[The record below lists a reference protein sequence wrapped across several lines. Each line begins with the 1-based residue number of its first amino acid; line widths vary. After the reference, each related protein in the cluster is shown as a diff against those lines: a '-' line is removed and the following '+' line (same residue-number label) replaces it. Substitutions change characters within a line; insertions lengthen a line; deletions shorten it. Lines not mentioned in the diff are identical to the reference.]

1 MSKNNFWQ
9 KIKRPF
15 FCLAP
20 MADVTDIAFRTMFV
34 KYRRPEVLWTE
45 FVSAD
50 GLAHP
55 VGRKKLLPILK
66 FNKKEQ
72 PIVAQIFGARA
83 ENIKKA
89 SALIA
94 RLGFAGVDIN
104 MGCPD
109 KSVLKQG
116 AGAALIKNPALAR
129 ELIRA
134 ARAGAPKLPISVKTR
149 LGFNTMEYRT
159 WLPELLRED
168 ISALTIHLRTKK
180 EMSRV
185 PAHYELAR
193 EVVGIVRAIRPDITL
208 IVNGDIFSK
217 ADGVAKAQEFGFD
230 GVMVGRGAFGNP
242 WFFNDTPHHLPSPT
256 QDSSLEKEEIQWIL
270 IRIKALVEHIKL
282 FSKYLSKQK
291 SYAVMKKHFKAYI
304 NGWDGAKELRNKM
317 MATNTPAESL
327 SILTAFQKTL
337 K

>member
-1 MSKNNFWQ
+1 MNKNNFWQ
-9 KIKRPF
+9 KLKRPF

-34 KYRRPEVLWTE
+34 KYGRPASLTHQGGPEVLWTE

-72 PIVAQIFGARA
+72 PIMAQIFGSQP

-116 AGAALIKNPALAR
+116 AGAALIKNPARAR
-129 ELIRA
+129 EVIRA
-134 ARAGAPKLPISVKTR
+134 ARTGAPKLPISVKTR

-159 WLPELLRED
+159 WLPELLQED

-217 ADGVAKAQEFGFD
+217 ADGVVKAQDFGFD

-242 WFFNDTPHHLPSPT
+242 WFFTETTTPTES
-256 QDSSLEKEEIQWIL
+256 EK
-270 IRIKALVEHIKL
+270 IKALVEHIKL

-327 SILTAFQKTL
+327 LILTAFQKIL